1 MRSPGACRHR
11 GVSSGNADVKPAI
24 YCLAPHRSMPAYAP
38 RIEERT
44 IILTTYHNPPTA
56 MSAGS
61 RSMAHL
67 SHLTIPSDPAD
78 ALVFAR
84 YHDRRADLLL
94 SEGCIIQAEA
104 AAQLAF
110 EARARALGMPA

>member
-1 MRSPGACRHR
+1 M
-11 GVSSGNADVKPAI
+11 
-24 YCLAPHRSMPAYAP
+24 M
-38 RIEERT
+38 
-44 IILTTYHNPPTA
+44 LTTYHNPPTA

-61 RSMAHL
+61 RLMAQP
-67 SHLTIPSDPAD
+67 SHLTIPSDPAE

-94 SEGCIIQAEA
+94 SEGRTIQAEA

-110 EARARALGMPA
+110 EARARALGVPA

>member
-1 MRSPGACRHR
+1 M
-11 GVSSGNADVKPAI
+11 
-24 YCLAPHRSMPAYAP
+24 M
-38 RIEERT
+38 E
-44 IILTTYHNPPTA
+44 TTYHKPITA
-56 MSAGS
+56 ISAGS

-67 SHLTIPSDPAD
+67 SYLTIPSDPAD

-94 SEGCIIQAEA
+94 SEGRVVQAEA

-110 EARARALGMPA
+110 EARARALGVPA